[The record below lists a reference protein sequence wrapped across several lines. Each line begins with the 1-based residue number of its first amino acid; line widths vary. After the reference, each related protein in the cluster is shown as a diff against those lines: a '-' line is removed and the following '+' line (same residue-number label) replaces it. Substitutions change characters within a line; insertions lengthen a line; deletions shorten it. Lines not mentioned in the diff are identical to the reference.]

1 MITHGIVL
9 ISIVL
14 LLIIYLSLTHFS
26 NNVFYAHRQ
35 VLAVKD
41 GPMKY
46 FAANI
51 LAYSS
56 NNTLVGGN
64 KETKFFVYENPIYGI
79 KIDYPFG
86 WDKLEFDQSN
96 PYGLVAGFVI
106 PREGKPLSEIN
117 VSDFILEN
125 IMIGVKSITSPSS
138 SATLNGFVNEQISTY
153 KQRLVDFQIIKSN
166 ITPIDNN
173 PTYQIQYTQ
182 KDGRATFDTLQIWT
196 MSGNRIYAI
205 IFNADPAD
213 YPTYLPII
221 QKIID
226 SFDVLKDNNNNSNNN
241 GNSNNQ
247 MKLRAI

>member
-1 MITHGIVL
+1 MIMHGIVL

-26 NNVFYAHRQ
+26 NNVFYAHQ
-35 VLAVKD
+35 QALAVKV

-51 LAYSS
+51 LDYSS

-79 KIDYPFG
+79 KLDYPFG

-125 IMIGVKSITSPSS
+125 IMLGVKIIPSS
-138 SATLNGFVNEQISTY
+138 FSSTYPKDTVLDRFVAEQISDY
-153 KQRLVDFQIIKSN
+153 KQQFTDFHIIASN
-166 ITPIDNN
+166 TTSINNN
-173 PTYQIQYTQ
+173 PTYQIQYTY
-182 KDGRATFDTLQIWT
+182 KDRRATFDTLQIWT
-196 MSGNRIYAI
+196 ISGNKIYTI
-205 IFNADPAD
+205 LFNADPAD
-213 YPTYLPII
+213 YPTYLPIL
-221 QKIID
+221 QKMAD
-226 SFDVLKDNNNNSNNN
+226 SFIIL
-241 GNSNNQ
+241 NSNNQ
-247 MKLRAI
+247 NSKTG

>member
-1 MITHGIVL
+1 
-9 ISIVL
+9 
-14 LLIIYLSLTHFS
+14 
-26 NNVFYAHRQ
+26 
-35 VLAVKD
+35 LAVKD

-46 FAANI
+46 FAVNI
-51 LAYSS
+51 LTYSS

-106 PREGKPLSEIN
+106 PREGSPHPN

-125 IMIGVKSITSPSS
+125 IMIGVKSITSSS
-138 SATLNGFVNEQISTY
+138 SSSSPTTLNGFVNEQISTY
-153 KQRLVDFQIIKSN
+153 KQRLADFQIIKSN
-166 ITPIDNN
+166 TTSIDNN

-196 MSGNRIYAI
+196 INGNKIYTI
-205 IFNADPAD
+205 LFNADPAD

-221 QKIID
+221 QKMTD
-226 SFDVLKDNNNNSNNN
+226 SFVIFNNNNND
-241 GNSNNQ
+241 NSHNQ
-247 MKLRAI
+247 MKVTNV